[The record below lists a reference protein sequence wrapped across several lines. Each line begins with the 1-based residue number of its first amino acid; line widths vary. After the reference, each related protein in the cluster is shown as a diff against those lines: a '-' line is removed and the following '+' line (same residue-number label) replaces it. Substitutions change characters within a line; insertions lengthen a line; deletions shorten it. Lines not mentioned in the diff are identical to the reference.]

1 MKELIGVIICLKNAL
16 VKLSNSL
23 SILGSKKIN
32 DEKDYLDKKHNI
44 YDETHEKHLWSISTS
59 QYLFY
64 LMILFILVTYV
75 YIILKFYKSKQITKI
90 DTIRL
95 IIIML
100 FIVRYLKV
108 TSNRS
113 VMIASFYGKL
123 VNSEK
128 NIKNIN

>member
-1 MKELIGVIICLKNAL
+1 MTDIDDV
-16 VKLSNSL
+16 LSNSL

-100 FIVRYLKV
+100 FIVRYLKTAAV
-108 TSNRS
+108 
-113 VMIASFYGKL
+113 
-123 VNSEK
+123 
-128 NIKNIN
+128 